1 MTVVDKGMRVLVV
14 DNYDSFTY
22 NLVHILESIL
32 NDDVDV
38 KRVDQV
44 NSDHLSAYDA
54 IIFSPGPGL
63 PSESANLLSLV
74 RAAVANNQK
83 VLGVCLGHQA
93 LAECEGKRLQNLPE
107 VYHGVSHEITI
118 TNSGSQLY
126 RGVPEKIFTGRYHSW
141 AVDEESL
148 SSHWKVTATD
158 EKGLVMSM
166 EHKTKPIYGIQYHP
180 ESVLTPLGSAILE
193 NFLKA

>member
-1 MTVVDKGMRVLVV
+1 MTVMDRGMRVLVV

-44 NSDHLSAYDA
+44 RSDQLSAYDV

-63 PSESANLLSLV
+63 PSESTNLLSLV
-74 RAAVANNQK
+74 RTAVSNNQK
-83 VLGVCLGHQA
+83 ILGVCLGHQA
-93 LAECEGKRLQNLPE
+93 LAQCEGKGLQNLPE
-107 VYHGVSHEITI
+107 VYHGVSHEISI
-118 TNSGSQLY
+118 TSSGSRLY
-126 RGVPEKIFTGRYHSW
+126 RGIPTKIFSGRYHSW
-141 AVDEESL
+141 AVDVESL
-148 SSHWKVTATD
+148 STHWKVTATD

-166 EHKTKPIYGIQYHP
+166 EHETKPIYGIQYHP
-180 ESVLTPLGSAILE
+180 ESVLTPLGPVILE

>member
-1 MTVVDKGMRVLVV
+1 LTVVEKGMRVLVV

-22 NLVHILESIL
+22 NLVHILESLL
-32 NDDVDV
+32 NDDVTV

-44 NSDHLSAYDA
+44 STDQLSVYDA
-54 IIFSPGPGL
+54 VIFSPGPGL
-63 PSESANLLSLV
+63 PSESSNLLALV
-74 RAAVANNQK
+74 RESVASGQK
-83 VLGVCLGHQA
+83 ILGVCLGHQA

-107 VYHGVSHEITI
+107 VYHGVSNEMIITSS
-118 TNSGSQLY
+118 NSLLY
-126 RGVPEKIFTGRYHSW
+126 RGIPEKIFTGRYHSW
-141 AVDEESL
+141 AVDEKSL
-148 SSHWKVTATD
+148 SSHWTVTASD

-166 EHKTKPIYGIQYHP
+166 EHKSKPIFGIQYHP